1 MAGTLTH
8 AYFSLD
14 LYDKLSIRSK
24 ELLIDKK
31 DDLKVFSQNTDVLFF
46 YNLLNLKK
54 GKKIRKFGIYTQ
66 KAKTFEFFSTLINY
80 IKYNDHQY
88 NPQVIAYLYGM
99 ISHYVLD
106 STIHPYII
114 YKTGVYKKDNKD
126 TYKYNML
133 HEEIETYIDNYMV
146 SIKEKIKPSKFKCHK
161 FCFNIKEFD
170 KDLIEVIDF
179 TYKEVY
185 GIEHF
190 SKYYLKA
197 IKQMKFF
204 YKVFR
209 YDPIGI
215 KKIFYNIV
223 DLICPKSILRKSPL
237 SYNMKSKKEYLN
249 LDHNRWYNPTNKRIK
264 SNQSVIELYS
274 NSLSKAIYMINEIN
288 QFFYYDKEINLKQV
302 VGNLSYVH
310 GLDLSKKK
318 ELKYFE
324 F

>member
-1 MAGTLTH
+1 MAGTITH
-8 AYFSLD
+8 AYFSMD

-31 DDLKVFSQNTDVLFF
+31 EDLKVFSQNTDVLFF
-46 YNLLNLKK
+46 YNLLSFKT
-54 GKKIRKFGIYTQ
+54 GKKIRDFGIYTQ
-66 KAKTFEFFSTLINY
+66 KAKTYSFFSTLINY
-80 IKYNDHQY
+80 IKYNNHQY

-99 ISHYVLD
+99 LSHYVLD

-114 YKTGVYKKDNKD
+114 YKTGIYKKGNKE

-146 SIKEKIKPSKFKCHK
+146 AIRENIKPNKYKCYK
-161 FCFNIKEFD
+161 FCFNIRNLDKE
-170 KDLIEVIDF
+170 LVEVIDF
-179 TYKEVY
+179 TYKEVF

-190 SKYYLKA
+190 SNYYFKS
-197 IKQMKFF
+197 IKQMKLF
-204 YKVFR
+204 YRIFR
-209 YDPIGI
+209 YDPSGI
-215 KKIFYNIV
+215 KKLLYNFI

-237 SYNMKSKKEYLN
+237 SYKMKSKKKYLN
-249 LDHNRWYNPTNKRIK
+249 LEHNIWYHPSNKRIK
-264 SNQSVIELYS
+264 HTESVLELYTK
-274 NSLSKAIYMINEIN
+274 SLNKTVNMIDEIN
-288 QFFYYDKEINLKQV
+288 SFLYYDKKINLDKV
-302 VGNLSYVH
+302 INNLNYVD